1 MVVETHSEELRCQVL
16 ELLREHYAEV
26 HSAQDDHLREC
37 GIQNAVAFAR

>member
-26 HSAQDDHLREC
+26 HSVQDNHLREC
-37 GIQNAVAFAR
+37 GIENAALFAR